1 MVPAVERTQE
11 QTRIPTKKIVLYVA
25 FASIMM
31 MFAGL
36 TSGYILRWSEGN
48 WDAFAIP
55 SAFYIST
62 GIIIASSL
70 SMWWAQQAAKKNQL
84 QNIKSWMT
92 VTSVLGLSFVI
103 SQYVGYGQL
112 VNMGVYF
119 SGGNISGSFFYVI
132 TALHAAHV
140 LGGIIALLVTTGK
153 SYFGKYSSDNRLG
166 IQLCAN
172 YWHFMGFLW
181 LFLFVF
187 LAVTR

>member
-1 MVPAVERTQE
+1 MVPVVESTQE
-11 QTRIPTKKIVLYVA
+11 QTRIPTKKIVLWVS
-25 FASIMM
+25 FVSIMM

-48 WDAFAIP
+48 WDDFSIP
-55 SAFYIST
+55 SSFYVST
-62 GIIIASSL
+62 GIIVASSL
-70 SMWWAQQAAKKNQL
+70 SMWLAQQATRKDQL
-84 QNIKSWMT
+84 SSLKLWIT
-92 VTSVLGLSFVI
+92 ITLLLGLSFVI
-103 SQYVGYGQL
+103 SQYIGYGQL
-112 VNMGVYF
+112 LKMGVYF

-140 LGGIIALLVTTGK
+140 IGGIIALLVTTGK
-153 SYFGKYSSDNRLG
+153 SYLGKYSSNNRLG